1 MLVGVT
7 EDGEDHAIV
16 DAVLRLGLATIAEG
30 VETAEQVEALLDL
43 GCSLSQ
49 GFHFARPQSAADLEQ
64 LLEIDTLG
72 EFAA

>member
-1 MLVGVT
+1 M
-7 EDGEDHAIV
+7 
-16 DAVLRLGLATIAEG
+16 
-30 VETAEQVEALLDL
+30 L

-64 LLEIDTLG
+64 LLEIDALG